1 METPHPFGGI
11 SAASSAMTRMSFPL
25 TRRVH
30 APAMKNRAHLTL
42 RW

>member
-1 METPHPFGGI
+1 METPLPFGGI